1 MNKKAQ
7 KAFDELIEDAARETI
22 MEMYR
27 KALDISGEVYRATL
41 VKMRE
46 TIDYE
51 LKKRE
56 ERGKNNEPVRR
67 NEKRS
72 CPTQ

>member
-7 KAFDELIEDAARETI
+7 KAFDELIEDTARETI

-27 KALDISGEVYRATL
+27 KALDISGEVYVAML

-56 ERGKNNEPVRR
+56 ER
-67 NEKRS
+67 EKDE
-72 CPTQ
+72 

>member
-7 KAFDELIEDAARETI
+7 KAFDELIEATARDTI

-27 KALDISGEVYRATL
+27 KALDISDEVYGAML
-41 VKMRE
+41 VKMRD

-51 LKKRE
+51 LKRRE
-56 ERGKNNEPVRR
+56 ERERM
-67 NEKRS
+67 
-72 CPTQ
+72 

>member
-7 KAFDELIEDAARETI
+7 KAFDELIETTARDMI

-27 KALDISGEVYRATL
+27 KTLDISSEVYRAML
-41 VKMRE
+41 ARMRE
-46 TIDYE
+46 VIDYE

-56 ERGKNNEPVRR
+56 ER
-67 NEKRS
+67 EKDE
-72 CPTQ
+72 

>member
-7 KAFDELIEDAARETI
+7 KAFDELIEDAARDMI

-27 KALDISGEVYRATL
+27 KALDISGDVYRAML

-56 ERGKNNEPVRR
+56 KDEE
-67 NEKRS
+67 
-72 CPTQ
+72 

>member
-7 KAFDELIEDAARETI
+7 KAFDELIETTARDMI

-27 KALDISGEVYRATL
+27 KALDISGEVYRAML

-51 LKKRE
+51 LKKKEDRE
-56 ERGKNNEPVRR
+56 K
-67 NEKRS
+67 
-72 CPTQ
+72 

>member
-7 KAFDELIEDAARETI
+7 KAFDELIEDAARDTI

-27 KALDISGEVYRATL
+27 KALDISGEVYRAML

-56 ERGKNNEPVRR
+56 ER
-67 NEKRS
+67 EKDE
-72 CPTQ
+72 

>member
-7 KAFDELIEDAARETI
+7 KAFDELIEDATRDTI

-27 KALDISGEVYRATL
+27 KALDISGEVYRAML

-46 TIDYE
+46 TIDWE
-51 LKKRE
+51 LKKKE
-56 ERGKNNEPVRR
+56 ER
-67 NEKRS
+67 EKDE
-72 CPTQ
+72 

>member
-7 KAFDELIEDAARETI
+7 KAFDELIEDVARETI

-27 KALDISGEVYRATL
+27 KALDISSEVYLAML

-46 TIDYE
+46 SIDYE
-51 LKKRE
+51 LKKKE
-56 ERGKNNEPVRR
+56 EREKERR
-67 NEKRS
+67 EK
-72 CPTQ
+72 

>member
-7 KAFDELIEDAARETI
+7 RAFDELIEDTARDMI

-27 KALDISGEVYRATL
+27 KALDISSEVYRAML

-51 LKKRE
+51 LKKKE
-56 ERGKNNEPVRR
+56 ER
-67 NEKRS
+67 EKDE
-72 CPTQ
+72 

>member
-7 KAFDELIEDAARETI
+7 KAFDELIDTTARDMI

-27 KALDISGEVYRATL
+27 KALDISGEVYRAML

-56 ERGKNNEPVRR
+56 ER
-67 NEKRS
+67 EKDE
-72 CPTQ
+72 

>member
-7 KAFDELIEDAARETI
+7 KAFEELIEDAARDTI
-22 MEMYR
+22 MGMYR
-27 KALDISGEVYRATL
+27 KALDISDAVYGAML

-51 LKKRE
+51 LKRRE
-56 ERGKNNEPVRR
+56 ER
-67 NEKRS
+67 EKDE
-72 CPTQ
+72 

>member
-7 KAFDELIEDAARETI
+7 KAFDELIEDTTRETI

-27 KALDISGEVYRATL
+27 KALDISGEVYRAML

-46 TIDYE
+46 TIDWE
-51 LKKRE
+51 LKKKE
-56 ERGKNNEPVRR
+56 ER
-67 NEKRS
+67 EKDE
-72 CPTQ
+72 

>member
-22 MEMYR
+22 MEMCR
-27 KALDISGEVYRATL
+27 KALDISGEVYGAML

-56 ERGKNNEPVRR
+56 ER
-67 NEKRS
+67 EK
-72 CPTQ
+72 Q

>member
-7 KAFDELIEDAARETI
+7 KAFDELIDRIARDTILETH
-22 MEMYR
+22 R
-27 KALDISGEVYRATL
+27 KALDVSDIVYKAIL

-51 LKKRE
+51 LKKHHD
-56 ERGKNNEPVRR
+56 
-67 NEKRS
+67 
-72 CPTQ
+72 

>member
-7 KAFDELIEDAARETI
+7 KAFDELIEDATRDTI

-27 KALDISGEVYRATL
+27 KALDISGEVYRAML
-41 VKMRE
+41 VKMRD

-56 ERGKNNEPVRR
+56 ERE
-67 NEKRS
+67 EL
-72 CPTQ
+72 

>member
-7 KAFDELIEDAARETI
+7 KAFDELIETTARDTI

-27 KALDISGEVYRATL
+27 KALDISGEVYVAML

-51 LKKRE
+51 LKKKE
-56 ERGKNNEPVRR
+56 ER
-67 NEKRS
+67 EKDE
-72 CPTQ
+72 

>member
-7 KAFDELIEDAARETI
+7 KAFDEMIEDITRDTI

-27 KALDISGEVYRATL
+27 KALDVSSDIYRAML
-41 VKMRE
+41 VKMRD

-51 LKKRE
+51 LKKKE
-56 ERGKNNEPVRR
+56 ENDNSEIRD
-67 NEKRS
+67 
-72 CPTQ
+72 

>member
-7 KAFDELIEDAARETI
+7 KAFDDIIEDATRDMI
-22 MEMYR
+22 MAIYR
-27 KALDISGEVYRATL
+27 KSLDVSDAVYGAML

-46 TIDYE
+46 MIDHE

-56 ERGKNNEPVRR
+56 ERDKDD
-67 NEKRS
+67 
-72 CPTQ
+72 

>member
-7 KAFDELIEDAARETI
+7 KAFDELIETTARDMI

-27 KALDISGEVYRATL
+27 KALDISGDVYGAML

-46 TIDYE
+46 TIDWE
-51 LKKRE
+51 LKREKKGRNNDTGERE
-56 ERGKNNEPVRR
+56 EAQETGLD
-67 NEKRS
+67 
-72 CPTQ
+72 